1 MFYLWGL
8 FSKPKY
14 LLMKKLLLILIMAMG
29 IGITNSTAQGYQA
42 AAGLGLDFGDGET
55 LVGFSGKYFFTQH
68 HAAQAELLFGD
79 ITALNLLYGYHG
91 GFPGASN
98 LQWYAGGGLGILFGD
113 GNSDVGLR
121 PMVGLDYKINGV
133 PLGFTFDWRPYI
145 SFDEGS
151 EAARFGL
158 GIRYIWL

>member
-1 MFYLWGL
+1 
-8 FSKPKY
+8 
-14 LLMKKLLLILIMAMG
+14 MKQLLLIMLLVLGVG
-29 IGITNSTAQGYQA
+29 ILSSRAQVYEA

-55 LVGFSGKYFFTQH
+55 LVGFSGKYFFSDE
-68 HAAQAELLFGD
+68 HAAQGELLFGD
-79 ITALNLLYGYHG
+79 ITGLNLLYAYHG
-91 GFPGASN
+91 GFSGAAN

-121 PMVGLDYKINGV
+121 PLVGLDYKLNDV
-133 PLGFTFDWRPYI
+133 PLSFTFDWRPYI

-158 GIRYIWL
+158 GVRYVWE

>member
-1 MFYLWGL
+1 MKQFVTVM
-8 FSKPKY
+8 
-14 LLMKKLLLILIMAMG
+14 LMVLV
-29 IGITNSTAQGYQA
+29 IGIFSSKAQVYEA

-55 LVGFSGKYFFTQH
+55 LVGFSGKYFFSDE

-79 ITALNLLYGYHG
+79 ITGVNLLYGYHG
-91 GFPGASN
+91 GFPGADT
-98 LQWYAGGGLGILFGD
+98 LQWFAGGGLGLLFGD

-121 PMVGLDYKINGV
+121 PMVGLDYKIGDV
-133 PLGFTFDWRPYI
+133 PLALSFDWRPYI

-158 GIRYIWL
+158 GVRYVW

>member
-1 MFYLWGL
+1 MKQFATIM
-8 FSKPKY
+8 
-14 LLMKKLLLILIMAMG
+14 LMVLG
-29 IGITNSTAQGYQA
+29 IGIFSSKAQVYEA

-55 LVGFSGKYFFTQH
+55 LVGFSGKYFFSDE

-79 ITALNLLYGYHG
+79 ITGVNLLYGYHG
-91 GFPGASN
+91 GFPGADT
-98 LQWYAGGGLGILFGD
+98 LQWFAGGGLGLLFGD

-121 PMVGLDYKINGV
+121 PMVGLDYKIGDI

-151 EAARFGL
+151 EAARFGI
-158 GIRYIWL
+158 GIRYIWE

>member
-1 MFYLWGL
+1 MKQFATIM
-8 FSKPKY
+8 
-14 LLMKKLLLILIMAMG
+14 LMVLG
-29 IGITNSTAQGYQA
+29 IGIFSSRAQVYEA

-55 LVGFSGKYFFTQH
+55 LVGFSGKYFFSDE

-79 ITALNLLYGYHG
+79 ITGVNLLYGYHG
-91 GFPGASN
+91 GFPGADT
-98 LQWYAGGGLGILFGD
+98 LQWFAGGGLGLLFGD

-121 PMVGLDYKINGV
+121 PMVGLDYKIGDI

-151 EAARFGL
+151 EAARFGI
-158 GIRYIWL
+158 GIRYIWE